1 MRKKQRRTVLTLL
14 LQDGPSPSKGHHQ
27 RGTGKVYPCMHRR
40 VGLNEPLSVFLSLS
54 QSFCAV
60 YSGLLINWNYPSNK
74 MFLSCDSKIKFLVV
88 WYSVKN
94 DGIERRKKIKS
105 KSFAL
110 RP

>member
-1 MRKKQRRTVLTLL
+1 MLTLL
-14 LQDGPSPSKGHHQ
+14 LQDGPSPSKGHHP
-27 RGTGKVYPCMHRR
+27 RVTGKVYPSMPRR
-40 VGLNEPLSVFLSLS
+40 VGLNEPLSVFLGLS

-74 MFLSCDSKIKFLVV
+74 RFLSCDSKIKFLGVT
-88 WYSVKN
+88 YGIKN
-94 DGIERRKKIKS
+94 DGIERRKKIKC